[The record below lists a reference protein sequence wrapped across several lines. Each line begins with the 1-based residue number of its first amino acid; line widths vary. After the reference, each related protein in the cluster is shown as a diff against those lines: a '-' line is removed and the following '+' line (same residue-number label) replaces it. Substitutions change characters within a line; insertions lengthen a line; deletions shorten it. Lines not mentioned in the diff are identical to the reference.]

1 MTRFINDLALFLLQW
16 LLSVE
21 KDVNDVTD
29 EEKKIVNL
37 LNDLL
42 LEADPEAHDQPMTVR
57 FLTIKAYQFDG
68 VNVWGSMPC
77 HMLQN

>member
-1 MTRFINDLALFLLQW
+1 MTAIFLLQW

-21 KDVNDVTD
+21 EDVPSNLTD
-29 EEKKIVNL
+29 EERKIVNL

-42 LEADPEAHDQPMTVR
+42 LEADPEARDPRKSVR

-68 VNVWGSMPC
+68 VNVWGSMPSS
-77 HMLQN
+77 LLS